1 MSPEQ
6 ARGVPVDKR
15 TDIWSFG
22 CVLYQMLA
30 GRVAFGGTTVADTLA
45 AVLKQDPDWNALPRA
60 VPRSI
65 RHLIHRCLEKDPKT
79 RERDIGVVRKEL
91 DSAISRRSRARS
103 WIAAALAGVIVAGV
117 PTGWLLYRNREA
129 QRIEKLIAEATRL
142 ADQDDYGSS
151 LSLVTAAASI
161 APDDGRI
168 SSLWKR
174 VSVTRPVRTVPS
186 GADVYIKRYDDSGE
200 TWRSLGRT
208 PIEHARLP
216 RGVFRWRF
224 QKQGYQPLEFIAEN
238 HRIPARGEST
248 NTVVASAIGAQSI
261 ELQPADTQAPMVV
274 VTTSQ
279 LTLRQNVP
287 HYDSRSFPAWTFLI
301 GKYEVT
307 NAEFK
312 RFVDAGG
319 YRNPEFWDVKFVK
332 DGRIMSWQ
340 TAMAGFRDRTGRPGP
355 STWEV
360 GTYPVG
366 HDRYPV

>member
-1 MSPEQ
+1 MADRLEGADPDLEVLEIAQQIASGLEAAHERGIVHRDMKPANIKISRSGHVKILDFGLAKHDQGDSPN
-6 ARGVPVDKR
+6 V
-15 TDIWSFG
+15 T
-22 CVLYQMLA
+22 
-30 GRVAFGGTTVADTLA
+30 GRVANGVGCQFMRRPAAGHGDIHEPGTGPRRACRQAGRHLVVRL
-45 AVLKQDPDWNALPRA
+45 RA
-60 VPRSI
+60 VRDAGGPRRIS
-65 RHLIHRCLEKDPKT
+65 RDVSRGHAGRGTQAGSGLERVAACRAEIDSTSDPPVPREDPKT

-91 DSAISRRSRARS
+91 DSAISRRSRARG

-224 QKQGYQPLEFIAEN
+224 QKQGYQPLESSQRTTAFL
-238 HRIPARGEST
+238 P
-248 NTVVASAIGAQSI
+248 VASQPIRW
-261 ELQPADTQAPMVV
+261 LQALSAHRVL
-274 VTTSQ
+274 S
-279 LTLRQNVP
+279 
-287 HYDSRSFPAWTFLI
+287 YSRPI
-301 GKYEVT
+301 
-307 NAEFK
+307 
-312 RFVDAGG
+312 R
-319 YRNPEFWDVKFVK
+319 R
-332 DGRIMSWQ
+332 
-340 TAMAGFRDRTGRPGP
+340 RP
-355 STWEV
+355 W
-360 GTYPVG
+360 
-366 HDRYPV
+366 